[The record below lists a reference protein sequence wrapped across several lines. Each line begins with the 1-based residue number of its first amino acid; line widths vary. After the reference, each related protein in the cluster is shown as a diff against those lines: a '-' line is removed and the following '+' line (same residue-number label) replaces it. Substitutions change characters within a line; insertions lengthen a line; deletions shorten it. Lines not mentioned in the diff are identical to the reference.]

1 MVHTSGLSKSKI
13 KWNKLI
19 VVLCKAGLNTVEVL
33 LWARGKSLDDV
44 RRRLKKVH
52 ESVKEKVE
60 EEQQDDGEEEEMEE
74 DAVKMMMQQR

>member
-1 MVHTSGLSKSKI
+1 MRDF
-13 KWNKLI
+13 
-19 VVLCKAGLNTVEVL
+19 CKAGLNTIEVL
-33 LWARGKSLDDV
+33 LWARGKSLKDV
-44 RRRLKKVH
+44 RRRLKNIQ